1 MIEHGNSSVK
11 RLLFL
16 HMFLVVL
23 LSLVAVRAYTV
34 TFIADPH
41 YDPLYKEDSNPNE
54 SCRTGGGAAPNI
66 TYPYGQYRCGA
77 VDKALDVLV
86 NALRQT
92 TKTSNISFMIG
103 DVILGKHTTREE
115 HDQAIEDLYNKVR
128 SGVAGPLYPV
138 LGNTEFYGISQS
150 STNEEILSQIKKL
163 AELTGLE
170 NISSTAYKQFLKGG
184 YYSVRDGRLKFLVLN
199 TGLYNALQKR
209 TEDDPL
215 GQLAFVRAEL
225 EDCRK
230 SKCRVAII
238 QHIPLMMSTYTG
250 AYTMQQRYS
259 DALRHLYCEY
269 YDVVANIHAAED
281 HRDEFKLIYCQDNN
295 SGIPL
300 FMLPAISPN
309 RYNNPGYRQVELS
322 PKTGN
327 LMDYVQYYLDLG
339 LANIKTRT
347 ENVYTR
353 HRTGHNAP
361 TVNYSL
367 EYRFSDEYGPSI
379 MRHLD
384 DQKLIVATMKTEGW
398 GTYVPMRALYI
409 ALQNDPGV
417 WSVFHSHMSSLCYDK
432 KTSFI
437 CAARAITIESYKSCL
452 AKLQ

>member
-1 MIEHGNSSVK
+1 
-11 RLLFL
+11 
-16 HMFLVVL
+16 MFLAVL
-23 LSLVAVRAYTV
+23 LLSVAISAYTV
-34 TFIADPH
+34 TFVADPH
-41 YDPLYKEDSNPNE
+41 YDPLYKEDSNPSEN
-54 SCRTGGGAAPNI
+54 CRVSGGAAPNI
-66 TYPYGQYRCGA
+66 TYPYGQYKCGA

-86 NALRQT
+86 DALRQT

-103 DVILGKHTTREE
+103 DAILGKHANRED
-115 HDQAIEDLYNKVR
+115 HDQAIKSLYDKIR
-128 SGVAGPLYPV
+128 SGINGPLYPV
-138 LGNTEFYGISQS
+138 LGNTEFYGINHS
-150 STNEEILSQIKKL
+150 SSNEEILSQIEKL
-163 AELTGLE
+163 GKLTGLE
-170 NISSTAYKQFLKGG
+170 SVSPSAYKQFLNGG
-184 YYSVRDGRLKFLVLN
+184 YYSVRDGRLKFIVIN
-199 TGLYNALQKR
+199 TGLYNSLQKR
-209 TEDDPL
+209 EEEDPL
-215 GQLAFVRAEL
+215 GQVAFVKAEL

-230 SKCRVAII
+230 SKCRVAVI

-250 AYTMQQRYS
+250 TYTMQQRYS

-281 HRDEFKLIYCQDNN
+281 HRDEFKLIYCQSNA

-327 LMDYVQYYLDLG
+327 VMDYVQYYLDLG

-353 HRTGHNAP
+353 HRTGHNVP
-361 TVNYSL
+361 TATYNL
-367 EYRFSDEYGPSI
+367 EYRFSDEYGSSI
-379 MRHLD
+379 AKYLN
-384 DQKLIVATMKTEGW
+384 DQELIVASMKTEGW
-398 GTYVPMRALYI
+398 GTYTPMRALYL
-409 ALQNDPGV
+409 ALQNDPDV

-432 KTSFI
+432 KISFI